1 MQPLRRSAPG
11 RLLASPGWLLL
22 VTASIALLSA
32 ALVAPVLFARAAES
46 AALNT
51 GLAQVE
57 QDAFTG
63 ASANLRVT
71 WDAVLP
77 PASERFVRR
86 QLAALPVYGP
96 PVVTGIGSAESRGST
111 PFVASG
117 AAVQPS
123 ALYYRD
129 GAVERLGGSAGSRGI
144 WLATDVADAL
154 GVQVGDPVRVG
165 LKVLN
170 FGVAGATTMV
180 ARTSTVPTARRCRSS
195 WPGTP
200 GSRRGTWLGTR
211 TVPARAGR

>member
-1 MQPLRRSAPG
+1 MTGRGVQPLRRSAPG

-71 WDAVLP
+71 WNAVL
-77 PASERFVRR
+77 R
-86 QLAALPVYGP
+86 QLATLPVYGP

-111 PFVASG
+111 PFVVSG
-117 AAVQPS
+117 AVVQPS

-129 GAVERLGGSAGSRGI
+129 GAVERLGGTAGSRGV
-144 WLATDVADAL
+144 WLASDVADAL

-165 LKVLN
+165 LKV
-170 FGVAGATTMV
+170 
-180 ARTSTVPTARRCRSS
+180 
-195 WPGTP
+195 
-200 GSRRGTWLGTR
+200 
-211 TVPARAGR
+211 

>member
-1 MQPLRRSAPG
+1 MTGRGAQPLRRSAPG

-71 WDAVLP
+71 WNAVLP

-86 QLAALPVYGP
+86 QLAALPVY
-96 PVVTGIGSAESRGST
+96 
-111 PFVASG
+111 
-117 AAVQPS
+117 
-123 ALYYRD
+123 
-129 GAVERLGGSAGSRGI
+129 
-144 WLATDVADAL
+144 
-154 GVQVGDPVRVG
+154 
-165 LKVLN
+165 
-170 FGVAGATTMV
+170 
-180 ARTSTVPTARRCRSS
+180 
-195 WPGTP
+195 
-200 GSRRGTWLGTR
+200 
-211 TVPARAGR
+211 